1 MKVTLAQLNPLVGD
15 ISGNLARAK
24 KTVSEYAAKSDLIVF
39 PEMYLVGYPPQDLLD
54 RHGFIE
60 RTAQALD
67 ELRQYTAGFPNTGVI
82 IGAPLANEKP
92 GERRLH
98 NAALVLYNGKILHTQ
113 TKCNLPTYDV
123 FDEARYFQPAG
134 SVSTVDFKGEK
145 LGVSICEDAWT
156 DPALWPRGEIY
167 GRDPVSELTK
177 AGATLLVNI
186 SGSPFNVGKE
196 AIRYRLLSDHA
207 KRSGLPLV
215 FVNQVGG
222 NDELLFDGR
231 SMSFDSQGRPNALL
245 ESFREQVMTVDTTV
259 EGTADDFKALDE
271 IESIYGALT
280 MGLRDYMDKCGF
292 SKCVVGV
299 SGGIDSAVTLA
310 LAAKVAGAANTLG
323 ITMPSAYTGQSSV
336 PDSRALAENLG
347 VELKTIPIHDTY
359 MCFLSSLSSSIDIKT
374 VTVTQENLQARIRGN
389 ILMAFSNE
397 FGYLPLSS
405 GNKSELAVGYCTLY
419 GDMSGGLSLLGD
431 VPKTKVYELAGYLN
445 SGRELIPRSILEKA
459 PSAELRPDQ
468 TDQDTLPPYD
478 ILDKILAGYIE
489 EELSIE
495 ELIAAGF
502 DEETVR
508 WIARAVRNN
517 EYKRRQAAPALR
529 VTSKSFG
536 GGRRMP
542 IAAKYDT

>member
-15 ISGNLARAK
+15 ITGNLARAK
-24 KTVSEYAAKSDLIVF
+24 KTLSEHAANSDLIVF
-39 PEMYLVGYPPQDLLD
+39 PELYLVGYPPQDLLD

-60 RTAQALD
+60 RAAEALD
-67 ELRQYTAGFPNTGVI
+67 ELRQYTTAFPNTGVI
-82 IGAPLANEKP
+82 IGAPLANDKP
-92 GERRLH
+92 GERRLL
-98 NAALVLYNGKILHTQ
+98 NAALMLFNGKTLHIQ
-113 TKCNLPTYDV
+113 TKCNLPSYDV

-134 SVSTVDFKGEK
+134 PVNVVDFKGEK

-177 AGATLLVNI
+177 AGATLLINI

-207 KRSGLPLV
+207 KRSGAPLV

-231 SMSFDSQGRPNALL
+231 SMSFDSQGRPTALL
-245 ESFREQVMTVDTTV
+245 ESFREQVMTVDTAAD
-259 EGTADDFKALDE
+259 GRAGSFTALTE
-271 IESIYGALT
+271 IESIYMGLT

-310 LAAKVAGAANTLG
+310 LAAKVTGAVNTLG
-323 ITMPSAYTGQSSV
+323 ITMPSAYSSKGSV
-336 PDSRALAENLG
+336 EDSKALSDNLG

-359 MCFLSSLSSSIDIKT
+359 MCFLSSLSPSIATKD

-397 FGYLPLSS
+397 YGYLPLST

-431 VPKTKVYELAGYLN
+431 VPKTKVYELAGYIN
-445 SGRELIPRSILEKA
+445 RDSELIPHAILEKP
-459 PSAELRPDQ
+459 PSAELRPNQ

-478 ILDKILAGYIE
+478 TLDRILAGYIE
-489 EELSIE
+489 EERSVD
-495 ELIAAGF
+495 ELVAGGF

-508 WIARAVRNN
+508 WVARAVRNN
-517 EYKRRQAAPALR
+517 EYKRRQAPPALR

-536 GGRRMP
+536 SGRRMP
-542 IAAKYDT
+542 IAARYET

>member
-15 ISGNLARAK
+15 IAGNLARAK
-24 KTVSEYAAKSDLIVF
+24 KTLSEFAAKSDLIVF
-39 PEMYLVGYPPQDLLD
+39 PELYLVGYPPQDLLD

-60 RTAQALD
+60 RAAEALD
-67 ELRQYTAGFPNTGVI
+67 ELRQYTTAFPNTGVI
-82 IGAPLANEKP
+82 IGAPLANDKP
-92 GERRLH
+92 GERRLL
-98 NAALVLYNGKILHTQ
+98 NAALMLFNGKTLHIQ
-113 TKCNLPTYDV
+113 TKCNLPSYDV

-134 SVSTVDFKGEK
+134 PVNVVDFKGEK

-177 AGATLLVNI
+177 AGATLLINI

-207 KRSGLPLV
+207 KRSGAPLV

-231 SMSFDSQGRPNALL
+231 SMSFDSQGRPTALL
-245 ESFREQVMTVDTTV
+245 ESFREQVMTVDTTAD
-259 EGTADDFKALDE
+259 GSAGSFTALSE
-271 IESIYGALT
+271 IESIYLGLT

-310 LAAKVAGAANTLG
+310 LAAKVTGAANTLG
-323 ITMPSAYTGQSSV
+323 ITMPSAYSSKGSV
-336 PDSRALAENLG
+336 EDSKALSDNLG

-359 MCFLSSLSSSIDIKT
+359 MCFLSSLSPSIATKD

-397 FGYLPLSS
+397 YGYLPLST

-431 VPKTKVYELAGYLN
+431 VPKTKVYELAGYINRN
-445 SGRELIPRSILEKA
+445 SELIPHAILEKP
-459 PSAELRPDQ
+459 PSAELRPNQ

-478 ILDKILAGYIE
+478 TLDRILAGYIE
-489 EELSIE
+489 EERSVE
-495 ELIAAGF
+495 ELVAGGF

-508 WIARAVRNN
+508 WVARAVRNN

-536 GGRRMP
+536 SGRRMP
-542 IAAKYDT
+542 IAARYDT

>member
-1 MKVTLAQLNPLVGD
+1 
-15 ISGNLARAK
+15 
-24 KTVSEYAAKSDLIVF
+24 
-39 PEMYLVGYPPQDLLD
+39 VGYPPQDLLD

-60 RTAQALD
+60 RAAEALD
-67 ELRQYTAGFPNTGVI
+67 ELRQYTTAFPNTGVI

-92 GERRLH
+92 GERRLL
-98 NAALVLYNGKILHTQ
+98 NAALMLFNGKTIHTQ
-113 TKCNLPTYDV
+113 AKCNLPSYDV

-134 SVSTVDFKGEK
+134 PVNVVDFKGEK

-167 GRDPVSELTK
+167 ERDPVSELTK
-177 AGATLLVNI
+177 AGATLLINI

-207 KRSGLPLV
+207 KRSGAPLV

-231 SMSFDSQGRPNALL
+231 SMSFDSQGRPTALL
-245 ESFREQVMTVDTTV
+245 ESFREQVMTVDTAAD
-259 EGTADDFKALDE
+259 GSAGSFTALSE
-271 IESIYGALT
+271 IESIYLGLT

-310 LAAKVAGAANTLG
+310 LAAKVTGAANTLG
-323 ITMPSAYTGQSSV
+323 ITMPSAYSSKGSV
-336 PDSRALAENLG
+336 EDSKALSDNLG

-359 MCFLSSLSSSIDIKT
+359 MCFLSSLSPSIATKD

-397 FGYLPLSS
+397 YGYLPLST

-431 VPKTKVYELAGYLN
+431 VPKTKVYELAGYINRN
-445 SGRELIPRSILEKA
+445 SELIPHAILEKP
-459 PSAELRPDQ
+459 PSAELRPNQ

-478 ILDKILAGYIE
+478 TLDRILAGYIE
-489 EELSIE
+489 EERSVE
-495 ELIAAGF
+495 ELVAGGF

-508 WIARAVRNN
+508 WVARAVRNN

-536 GGRRMP
+536 SGRRMP
-542 IAAKYDT
+542 IAARYDT